1 MVKDKARFYQLQ
13 RREQPEKVTV
23 KVSELEERVRS
34 LFVST
39 RTSTYCRGFQAKG
52 HDIFDIMPFLRSK
65 LFTANGYKLKE
76 NIIEKEFVVHR
87 DDQGAL

>member
-1 MVKDKARFYQLQ
+1 MKDKARFYQLQ
-13 RREQPEKVTV
+13 RREQPKKVTV

-39 RTSTYCRGFQAKG
+39 RPLTYCRGFQAKG